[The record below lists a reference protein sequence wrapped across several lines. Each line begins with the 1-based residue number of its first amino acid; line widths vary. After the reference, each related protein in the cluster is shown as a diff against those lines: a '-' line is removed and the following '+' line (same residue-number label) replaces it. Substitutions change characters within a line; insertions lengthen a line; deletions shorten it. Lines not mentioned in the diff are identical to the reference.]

1 MLLQIPTYFDIIPK
15 KDARDLS
22 TIKQKLDAD
31 KYDSMDVL
39 KADIDLMIHNA
50 ILFNGADSE
59 VGQIAIAVKKRFYE
73 LLNISKS
80 KKRKEA
86 ETNGQPAKK
95 LKLK

>member
-31 KYDSMDVL
+31 KYDSVDIL

-50 ILFNGADSE
+50 ILFNGVDSE
-59 VGQIAIAVKKRFYE
+59 VGQIATALKKRFYE

>member
-1 MLLQIPTYFDIIPK
+1 
-15 KDARDLS
+15 
-22 TIKQKLDAD
+22 
-31 KYDSMDVL
+31 
-39 KADIDLMIHNA
+39 LMIHNA
-50 ILFNGADSE
+50 IRFNGADSE
-59 VGQIAIAVKKRFYE
+59 VGQIAMAVKKRFYE